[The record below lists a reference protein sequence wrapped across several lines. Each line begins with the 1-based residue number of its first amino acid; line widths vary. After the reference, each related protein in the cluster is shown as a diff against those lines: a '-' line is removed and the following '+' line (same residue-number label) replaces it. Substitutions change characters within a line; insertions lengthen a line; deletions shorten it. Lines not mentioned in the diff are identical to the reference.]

1 MTNEY
6 DKWVEDMNASI
17 ARINHV
23 IRTSGGIGFWD
34 MRTFKEMVTVLN
46 GPPVPAWPLELRRKA
61 HESKCD
67 FCTRQP

>member
-1 MTNEY
+1 MGEDDDN
-6 DKWVEDMNASI
+6 KWVKDMNASI

-61 HESKCD
+61 MEKNNAA
-67 FCTRQP
+67 